1 MCGPDPDEL
10 LLQVPRDG
18 TIAVHEDLD
27 GFPERHGGQLVNL
40 AKISTVYIG
49 FYDQPPRLKGRA
61 RYTIE

>member
-40 AKISTVYIG
+40 DKNKYSLHWVLRPA
-49 FYDQPPRLKGRA
+49 PRLKGRA